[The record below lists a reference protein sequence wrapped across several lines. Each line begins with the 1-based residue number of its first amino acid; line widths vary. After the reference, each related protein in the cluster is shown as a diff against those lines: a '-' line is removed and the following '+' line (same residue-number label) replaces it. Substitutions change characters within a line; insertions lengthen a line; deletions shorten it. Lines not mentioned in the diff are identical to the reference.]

1 MASTWR
7 GNHTEKEKERN
18 FVGGPARRNKVK
30 ARLEIKEE
38 EFLPLGFYF
47 HRVGAT
53 AHKRTE

>member
-53 AHKRTE
+53 AH